1 MRVRI
6 TFGCPMLKLSDAGLA
21 VVTAVTGRLPLRL
34 RSAFLLELA
43 AAFAG
48 HEGEG
53 LHKLAVEAAKRGRSN
68 KRKHPSSRRSGS
80 TSGRSDRGVYTS
92 RR

>member
-1 MRVRI
+1 
-6 TFGCPMLKLSDAGLA
+6 MLKLSDAGLA

-53 LHKLAVEAAKRGRSN
+53 LHKLAVEANSPA
-68 KRKHPSSRRSGS
+68 RRAERRQLVERLRALQAEARDCPDGASA
-80 TSGRSDRGVYTS
+80 RGVTAV
-92 RR
+92 

>member
-1 MRVRI
+1 
-6 TFGCPMLKLSDAGLA
+6 MLKLSDAGLA

-48 HEGEG
+48 RREPSQR
-53 LHKLAVEAAKRGRSN
+53 LARTPGGTSATGRAAARLAG
-68 KRKHPSSRRSGS
+68 
-80 TSGRSDRGVYTS
+80 
-92 RR
+92 